1 MSSTDKDKLLNNTSK
16 DTCETT
22 NSESTN
28 SEITNGETTNSE
40 LSNLETINLETTNP
54 ETTSSETTNP
64 EITNGETT
72 NTETTNSET
81 TNPETTNP
89 ETTNKKKN
97 CLKEF
102 IQIISDMINDLLNT
116 FPELEK
122 NLTEDLLAI
131 KNKSDNYEI
140 NAEKVYD
147 YCVLI
152 FPERFFD
159 ILYQNTEIFN
169 NDSETNVTFLPGID
183 FKILWNENISDNTK
197 ETIWK
202 YLQLIL
208 FTIITSLSK
217 HDSFGDTAKLFEA
230 INENEFKAKLE
241 ETISQMQ
248 EVFDNSNNLNSEDTD
263 TPNMEK
269 FPDPELLHQH
279 VNSMMEGKL
288 GKLAKEIAEETAQD
302 IQIDMK
308 DESSVNDV
316 FKKLFKNPTKLMDLI
331 KNVGTKL
338 DNKMK
343 SGEIKESELLAEAS
357 ELVKKMKDMP
367 GMSNLQNMFGQMG
380 MQGMGGGK
388 LNVNAMQAHLQRQMG
403 QAQQKERM
411 RAKLEQRQKE
421 KEDVLLKSK
430 GSNHDGVE
438 SFVFSTGEAP
448 IKSARQP
455 NTGNKKKNKKK

>member
-1 MSSTDKDKLLNNTSK
+1 
-16 DTCETT
+16 
-22 NSESTN
+22 
-28 SEITNGETTNSE
+28 
-40 LSNLETINLETTNP
+40 
-54 ETTSSETTNP
+54 
-64 EITNGETT
+64 
-72 NTETTNSET
+72 
-81 TNPETTNP
+81 
-89 ETTNKKKN
+89 
-97 CLKEF
+97 
-102 IQIISDMINDLLNT
+102 NDLLNT
-116 FPELEK
+116 FPELEN
-122 NLTEDLLAI
+122 NLNEDLIAI

-159 ILYQNTEIFN
+159 ILYQNTDIFN
-169 NDSETNVTFLPGID
+169 NDSETNVTFLPEID

-208 FTIITSLSK
+208 FTVVTSLSK

-230 INENEFKAKLE
+230 INENEFKTKLE

-248 EVFDNSNNLNSEDTD
+248 DVFDTSGNLNSDNND
-263 TPNMEK
+263 NPNINMENL
-269 FPDPELLHQH
+269 PDPELLHQH

-302 IQIDMK
+302 MEMNME
-308 DESSVNDV
+308 DETSVNDV

-331 KNVGTKL
+331 KNVGGKL
-338 DNKMK
+338 DDKMK

-367 GMSNLQNMFGQMG
+367 GMGNLQNMFGQMG
-380 MQGMGGGK
+380 MQGQGGGK

-411 RAKLEQRQKE
+411 RAKLAQRQKE

-430 GSNHDGVE
+430 GPNDDGVE

-448 IKSARQP
+448 MKSAKQP
-455 NTGNKKKNKKK
+455 NTGNKKKKRNKKK

>member
-1 MSSTDKDKLLNNTSK
+1 MSSDKDKLLNNTTEDNS
-16 DTCETT
+16 DT
-22 NSESTN
+22 NSDTN
-28 SEITNGETTNSE
+28 SDKDELLNNTTEHNSDTNSD
-40 LSNLETINLETTNP
+40 
-54 ETTSSETTNP
+54 
-64 EITNGETT
+64 
-72 NTETTNSET
+72 
-81 TNPETTNP
+81 
-89 ETTNKKKN
+89 KKKD

-116 FPELEK
+116 FPELEN
-122 NLTEDLLAI
+122 NLNEDLVAI

-159 ILYQNTEIFN
+159 ILYQNKEIFN
-169 NDSETNVTFLPGID
+169 NDSETNVTFLPEID

-208 FTIITSLSK
+208 FTVVTSLSK

-230 INENEFKAKLE
+230 INENEFKTKLE

-248 EVFDNSNNLNSEDTD
+248 DVFDTSGNLNSDD
-263 TPNMEK
+263 NDNPNINMENL
-269 FPDPELLHQH
+269 PDPELLHQH

-302 IQIDMK
+302 MEMNME
-308 DESSVNDV
+308 DETSVNDV

-331 KNVGTKL
+331 KNVGGKL
-338 DNKMK
+338 DDKMK

-367 GMSNLQNMFGQMG
+367 GMGNLQNMFGQMG
-380 MQGMGGGK
+380 MQGQGGGK

-411 RAKLEQRQKE
+411 RAKLAQRQKE
-421 KEDVLLKSK
+421 KKEVLLKSK
-430 GSNHDGVE
+430 GPNDDGVE

-448 IKSARQP
+448 MKSAKQP
-455 NTGNKKKNKKK
+455 NTGNKKKKRNKKK

>member
-1 MSSTDKDKLLNNTSK
+1 MSSDKDKLLNNTTEDNS
-16 DTCETT
+16 DT
-22 NSESTN
+22 NSDTN
-28 SEITNGETTNSE
+28 SDKDELLNNTTEHNSDTNSD
-40 LSNLETINLETTNP
+40 
-54 ETTSSETTNP
+54 
-64 EITNGETT
+64 
-72 NTETTNSET
+72 
-81 TNPETTNP
+81 
-89 ETTNKKKN
+89 KKKD

-116 FPELEK
+116 FPELEN
-122 NLTEDLLAI
+122 NLNEDLVAI

-159 ILYQNTEIFN
+159 ILYQNKEIFN
-169 NDSETNVTFLPGID
+169 NDSETNVTFLPEID

-208 FTIITSLSK
+208 FTVVTSLSK

-230 INENEFKAKLE
+230 INENEFKTKLE

-248 EVFDNSNNLNSEDTD
+248 DVFDTSGNLNSDD
-263 TPNMEK
+263 NDNPNINMENL
-269 FPDPELLHQH
+269 PDPELLHQH

-302 IQIDMK
+302 MEMNME
-308 DESSVNDV
+308 DETSVNDV

-331 KNVGTKL
+331 KNVGGKL
-338 DNKMK
+338 DDKMK

-367 GMSNLQNMFGQMG
+367 GMGNLQNMFGQMG
-380 MQGMGGGK
+380 MQGQGGGK

-411 RAKLEQRQKE
+411 RAKLAQRQKE
-421 KEDVLLKSK
+421 KEEVLLKSK
-430 GSNHDGVE
+430 GPNDDGVE

-448 IKSARQP
+448 MKSAKQP
-455 NTGNKKKNKKK
+455 NTGNKKKKRNKKK

>member
-1 MSSTDKDKLLNNTSK
+1 MSSDKDELLNNTTE
-16 DTCETT
+16 D
-22 NSESTN
+22 NSD
-28 SEITNGETTNSE
+28 
-40 LSNLETINLETTNP
+40 
-54 ETTSSETTNP
+54 
-64 EITNGETT
+64 
-72 NTETTNSET
+72 TNSET
-81 TNPETTNP
+81 NSETNSDKDELLNNTTEHNSD
-89 ETTNKKKN
+89 TNSDKKKD

-116 FPELEK
+116 FPELEN
-122 NLTEDLLAI
+122 NLNEDLVAI

-159 ILYQNTEIFN
+159 ILYQNKEIFN
-169 NDSETNVTFLPGID
+169 NDSETNVTFLPEID

-208 FTIITSLSK
+208 FTVVTSLSK

-230 INENEFKAKLE
+230 INENEFKTKLE

-248 EVFDNSNNLNSEDTD
+248 DVFDTSGNLNSDDNDNSNI
-263 TPNMEK
+263 NMENL
-269 FPDPELLHQH
+269 PDPELLHQH

-302 IQIDMK
+302 MEMNME
-308 DESSVNDV
+308 DETSVNDV

-331 KNVGTKL
+331 KNVGGKL
-338 DNKMK
+338 DDKMK

-367 GMSNLQNMFGQMG
+367 GMGNLQNMFGQMG
-380 MQGMGGGK
+380 MQGQGGGK

-411 RAKLEQRQKE
+411 RAKLAQRQKE
-421 KEDVLLKSK
+421 KEEVLLKSK
-430 GSNHDGVE
+430 GPNDDGVE

-448 IKSARQP
+448 MKSAKQP
-455 NTGNKKKNKKK
+455 NTGNKKKKRNKKK

>member
-1 MSSTDKDKLLNNTSK
+1 MSSDKDELLNNTTE
-16 DTCETT
+16 D
-22 NSESTN
+22 NSD
-28 SEITNGETTNSE
+28 
-40 LSNLETINLETTNP
+40 
-54 ETTSSETTNP
+54 
-64 EITNGETT
+64 
-72 NTETTNSET
+72 TNSET
-81 TNPETTNP
+81 NSETNSDKDELLNNTTEHNSD
-89 ETTNKKKN
+89 TNSDKKKD

-116 FPELEK
+116 FPELEN
-122 NLTEDLLAI
+122 NLNEDLVAI

-159 ILYQNTEIFN
+159 ILYQNKEIFN

-208 FTIITSLSK
+208 FTVVTSLSK

-230 INENEFKAKLE
+230 INENEFKTKLE

-248 EVFDNSNNLNSEDTD
+248 DVFDTSGNLNSDDNDNSNI
-263 TPNMEK
+263 NMENL
-269 FPDPELLHQH
+269 PDPELLHQH

-302 IQIDMK
+302 MEMNME
-308 DESSVNDV
+308 DETSVNDV

-331 KNVGTKL
+331 KNVGGKL
-338 DNKMK
+338 DDKMK

-367 GMSNLQNMFGQMG
+367 GMGNLQNMFGQMG
-380 MQGMGGGK
+380 MQGQGGGK

-411 RAKLEQRQKE
+411 RAKLAQRQKE
-421 KEDVLLKSK
+421 KEEVLLKSK
-430 GSNHDGVE
+430 GPNDDGVE

-448 IKSARQP
+448 MKSAKQP
-455 NTGNKKKNKKK
+455 NTGNKKKKRNKKK